1 MKRLHTV
8 LFINI
13 AHPAIGSRIPDD
25 HLPPLGLLCVAGP
38 LIDAGYQVSLLDAEL
53 APLSQAEVVAEVV
66 RRQPYVVMF
75 GHSGSS
81 TAHPIILEHASAIKA
96 LLPHTTIVYGGVHPS
111 YFWQETLAQN
121 PAIDYIVRG
130 EGEETTRQLL
140 HALNTGNE
148 LAQVHGIAYRDGNGR
163 AVATP
168 AATMIQKLDDY
179 RIAWELIDFEAYSYW
194 GGYKAVVVQFSRGC
208 PHLCSYCGQR
218 GYWSTWHHRDP
229 VLFAQ
234 EIARL
239 HREHGVVV
247 FNFADENFPSSKRVW
262 RQFLEALIAENIN
275 VRLIASMRADDVV
288 RDADILHLY
297 RQAGFERFLLGM
309 EHTDAATLKRIK
321 KGGSKQQ
328 DQLAIQLLRQHHILS
343 LATWVT
349 GFAEE
354 TDRSMWQGL
363 QQLLH
368 YDPDQIQMLYVTPH
382 RWTDFGQEVR
392 ERRIIQPDLRRW
404 DYKHQ
409 ILETPALKPW
419 RMFVWVKSIELI
431 MQLRPKAL
439 RRLLFHPVP
448 KIRQGIRW
456 YYQMGRRV
464 WLHEVYHFIFK
475 DQRVPPTQR
484 LHEYWGNQDFIVEQP
499 MLSKRS
505 RPSKIVP
512 IQAFK
517 D

>member
-1 MKRLHTV
+1 
-8 LFINI
+8 
-13 AHPAIGSRIPDD
+13 
-25 HLPPLGLLCVAGP
+25 
-38 LIDAGYQVSLLDAEL
+38 
-53 APLSQAEVVAEVV
+53 
-66 RRQPYVVMF
+66 
-75 GHSGSS
+75 
-81 TAHPIILEHASAIKA
+81 
-96 LLPHTTIVYGGVHPS
+96 
-111 YFWQETLAQN
+111 
-121 PAIDYIVRG
+121 
-130 EGEETTRQLL
+130 
-140 HALNTGNE
+140 
-148 LAQVHGIAYRDGNGR
+148 
-163 AVATP
+163 
-168 AATMIQKLDDY
+168 
-179 RIAWELIDFEAYSYW
+179 
-194 GGYKAVVVQFSRGC
+194 
-208 PHLCSYCGQR
+208 
-218 GYWSTWHHRDP
+218 
-229 VLFAQ
+229 
-234 EIARL
+234 
-239 HREHGVVV
+239 
-247 FNFADENFPSSKRVW
+247 
-262 RQFLEALIAENIN
+262 
-275 VRLIASMRADDVV
+275 
-288 RDADILHLY
+288 
-297 RQAGFERFLLGM
+297 
-309 EHTDAATLKRIK
+309 
-321 KGGSKQQ
+321 
-328 DQLAIQLLRQHHILS
+328 
-343 LATWVT
+343 
-349 GFAEE
+349 
-354 TDRSMWQGL
+354 MWQGL